1 MKYNLNKVHV
11 NYLKKKKKKSSLCD
25 GSVCVCVCMNSNNVL
40 VKSIITSNIDR
51 INFIFFNV
59 CICKKKKKVFE

>member
-1 MKYNLNKVHV
+1 MVV
-11 NYLKKKKKKSSLCD
+11 C
-25 GSVCVCVCMNSNNVL
+25 VCVCVCMNSNNVL